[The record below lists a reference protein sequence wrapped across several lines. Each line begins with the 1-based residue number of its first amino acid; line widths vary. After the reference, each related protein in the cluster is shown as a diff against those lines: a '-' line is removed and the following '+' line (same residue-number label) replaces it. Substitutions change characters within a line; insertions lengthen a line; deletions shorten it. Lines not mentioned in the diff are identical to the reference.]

1 MFILIIKWKGI
12 DCKHETAKMCCEQ
25 DWGRN
30 NGKKL
35 GIPRFEFNSC
45 CPVSYLLGLVQG
57 YLKLC
62 PLFGSF
68 CQVSVSFLN
77 SLISHMLTL
86 FFWFFVIFPGQGQS
100 QIFLLPSLPSFL
112 FLSPFP
118 SSSLL
123 PSFIFV
129 IILSQAPRQGMV
141 KWTNIYWGLC
151 VCWAFD
157 LYVIESLE

>member
-112 FLSPFP
+112 FFLPPPLPP
-118 SSSLL
+118 SFL
-123 PSFIFV
+123 PSFLLLSFLKLPDRGWWNEPTFIEVFV
-129 IILSQAPRQGMV
+129 FAGHL
-141 KWTNIYWGLC
+141 IYM
-151 VCWAFD
+151 
-157 LYVIESLE
+157 SLNP